1 MHASLLSPACAPDSS
16 SRRRSRRLAH
26 QFSSLFE
33 TIACGARGNRIEGAA
48 YRQGAALNGEARCYQ
63 FRDGD
68 GDLALRAFGE
78 PSICS
83 LVRRRLRALL
93 DQADIDLLYLRYCAE
108 WRQAAVADEWG
119 CCRSTIKRREERI
132 RRTLLADPLLQRAAA
147 C

>member
-1 MHASLLSPACAPDSS
+1 
-16 SRRRSRRLAH
+16 
-26 QFSSLFE
+26 LFE
-33 TIACGARGNRIEGAA
+33 AIACGAHGNRITGAA
-48 YRQGAALNGEARCYQ
+48 YRQGARLNGEARFYR

-68 GDLALRAFGE
+68 EDRVFRALGE

-108 WRQAAVADEWG
+108 WSQAAVAEEWG
-119 CCRSTIKRREERI
+119 CCRSTIMRREERI